1 MIKYLLIYIFVI
13 IKIFSSSIPEN
24 LVDGNMDIKI
34 NNIRENFFSL
44 YIDEIKEKG
53 YISLRDFF
61 YIIELNRI
69 VINIKDKKVS
79 GLLPNGKEVNWIF
92 NKNYSFIYEDDI
104 YIDVKYLKEIVPI
117 KLVKFNL
124 DMLII
129 TIILNF
135 KTPLDIRNEQLDKR
149 NNIFKAFGRDEE
161 NLSIITNKK
170 IISSGIIQLEYLKF
184 NLSKGENKVLNMK
197 YSTQL
202 LYGEFQ
208 GIYNLLDECNKKN
221 ENTFKNIS
229 LTYNN
234 VFNNKD
240 LILGDFYLRTPKI
253 YSTENNVSG
262 ISLLNS
268 SSRYSINQKDMNEIE
283 GEAPSGSI
291 VELYRNGILID
302 YQEVINSR
310 YSFNNVQ
317 LVSLTD
323 SYFIR
328 IYNSLGEYI
337 QKDLSILMN
346 NKILKKGDWTYS
358 IQRGHGKKEKKE
370 NLIGILKYGIY
381 KNITGEIGY
390 YNLQNRYKYKEYRD
404 FSFGTY
410 YSSPPIKFPVF
421 LKLNWFQ
428 SVESEDGTL
437 NWEFQQKLSNIQLDV
452 IGEKYGKRISLEQN
466 KNEYYKVNLKTNLDK
481 FILGLSYEVENY
493 KGDNCR
499 TYSTGI
505 SYNKNY
511 YSTGVSYSFLKHLKD
526 LEKNRHII
534 SCLLGVNCFEKISL
548 SSYITNEYTN
558 SFKFKDNKYS
568 LRLSKRD
575 LSYINQKYL
584 DISLNLNYSSKERDH
599 FRAEIN
605 GNVYLDKL
613 NIPVTSAK
621 LSFNGSDESHKSRNI
636 GMEIKKNFILN
647 DIFRNSK
654 IENISNSWI
663 KGRVY
668 IDNNNNDKYDIDDV
682 PMNDLEIYIQGK
694 RVKTDKN
701 GKYIMENIS
710 SNSKFKIKLDKT
722 YIDPLLHYKENINYK
737 LMPSTG
743 MEVNI
748 PLQYTVSLSGN
759 IILKNKDIE
768 LLKLSNIY
776 SKIEIKL
783 LKNNKIIKIS
793 RPEYDGYFNIDNILK
808 GEYELKIES
817 ENSKFIIKE
826 KIKKIKIDSK
836 EIDNGYIDL
845 KDIILLKREDE

>member
-34 NNIRENFFSL
+34 NNIRENFFPL

-53 YISLRDFF
+53 YISLRNFF
-61 YIIELNRI
+61 YIIELNKI

-117 KLVKFNL
+117 KSVNFNL

-184 NLSKGENKVLNMK
+184 NLNKGENRVLNMK

-234 VFNNKD
+234 IFNNKD

-390 YNLQNRYKYKEYRD
+390 YNLQNRYKYEEYKD

-437 NWEFQQKLSNIQLDV
+437 NWEFQQKLYNIQLDV

-605 GNVYLDKL
+605 GNVYLDNL
-613 NIPVTSAK
+613 NLPVTSAK

-722 YIDPLLHYKENINYK
+722 YIDPLLHYKESSNYK

-768 LLKLSNIY
+768 LLKLPNIY

-783 LKNNKIIKIS
+783 LKDNKIIKIL

-817 ENSKFIIKE
+817 KNSKFIIKE

-845 KDIILLKREDE
+845 EDIILLKREDE